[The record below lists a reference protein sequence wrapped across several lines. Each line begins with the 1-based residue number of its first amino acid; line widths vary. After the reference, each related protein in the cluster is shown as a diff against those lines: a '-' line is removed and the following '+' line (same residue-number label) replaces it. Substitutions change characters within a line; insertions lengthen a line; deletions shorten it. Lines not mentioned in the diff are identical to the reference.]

1 MPFRITGAAFATAA
15 AMAAAALI
23 VPAASSAKS
32 GGRTVVVR
40 EKVRSVTIVHHS
52 RATKGQALATGDRVL
67 TRQGM
72 FAKSG
77 RSLGTLYTD
86 CTNVGPTAAV
96 FTATL
101 QCAATYR
108 FAKGQ
113 LSAMGV
119 LTLGTGAGSLTI
131 LGGTGLCLG
140 ARGSITS
147 GRPVKGYDTVDLLHL
162 R

>member
-1 MPFRITGAAFATAA
+1 MPFRIRAVALAATAA
-15 AMAAAALI
+15 IAAAALI
-23 VPAASSAKS
+23 VPTASSGKN

-40 EKVRSVTIVHHS
+40 EKVRSVTTVHHS
-52 RATKGQALATGDRVL
+52 PATKGQALATGDVVL

-96 FTATL
+96 FAATL
-101 QCAATYR
+101 QCTATYR
-108 FAKGQ
+108 FAAGELIAVGILQ
-113 LSAMGV
+113 LAP
-119 LTLGTGAGSLTI
+119 GTGSLTI
-131 LGGTGLCLG
+131 LGGTGVYLG

-147 GRPVKGYDTVDLLHL
+147 GPPVKGYDTVDRLNL